1 VIVDD
6 VDSADKAGPVHGLRF
21 SATDTPTAIDGVEIA
36 VFDGEAV
43 LFDPATSMLHRLGA
57 IAGGVWLCCDGATD
71 VAAMIDELAETFGL
85 DAAELGPVVHASLDR
100 FADEGLLTGYDGPL
114 RTPLA
119 SETTAAGDGTEI
131 LTRPA
136 DP

>member
-1 VIVDD
+1 M
-6 VDSADKAGPVHGLRF
+6 DSDHQSGHVHGLRF
-21 SATDTPTAIDGVEIA
+21 SATDTPTAIEGVEIA

-57 IAGGVWLCCDGATD
+57 IAGGVWLCCDGDTDIAT
-71 VAAMIDELAETFGL
+71 MIDELAETFHL
-85 DAAELGPVVHASLDR
+85 DAAEVEQVVYTSLGR
-100 FADEGLLTGYDGPL
+100 FADEGLLSGYDAPL
-114 RTPLA
+114 RTTLA
-119 SETTAAGDGTEI
+119 SDAAVAADGTEI